1 MANNWINGRQV
12 SDADWFR
19 ELDAMARE
27 DEIGGDHVG
36 RPIIPRYV
44 ARDWAQGSTE
54 TGAGSHDGASQ
65 DAPDAG
71 RSRYRT
77 WAR

>member
-1 MANNWINGRQV
+1 MATHWINGQAV
-12 SDADWFR
+12 SDAEWFR

-36 RPIIPRYV
+36 RQVLTRHV
-44 ARDWAQGSTE
+44 ARDWAQGSTDRR
-54 TGAGSHDGASQ
+54 AGVHDGATQ
-65 DAPDAG
+65 DASDAG
-71 RSRYRT
+71 RSRYRA